1 MRDRKKIIF
10 LLSSILL
17 MALGVLALVKAKQ
30 AKDQEEAANNAE
42 FLPELTSGI
51 GKGIGAIMLLIIVL
65 VGGAIVMVMFGI
77 GYGAKKAEA
86 VGNKVGTAFE
96 NDFDKNLDRTV
107 KGAQVYRTIKGR

>member
-30 AKDQEEAANNAE
+30 AKDQEEAESNAE

-65 VGGAIVMVMFGI
+65 VGGTSWLCLVLVMER
-77 GYGAKKAEA
+77 KKP
-86 VGNKVGTAFE
+86 K
-96 NDFDKNLDRTV
+96 L
-107 KGAQVYRTIKGR
+107 